1 MSISLRSNSRTL
13 KKSLM
18 GAASILA
25 IVPLIYF
32 AACSSGGDD
41 GGGGSSPP
49 PSSNQPG
56 GGGSTANQF
65 AYVIAAGASE
75 IQAYNLDNSGT
86 LTKIAGPIATGSL
99 PHHVNVDRAGRFV
112 YVSNHD
118 SNFVSGWRINGD
130 GSLDPINPAITGSP
144 VTTDANPHS
153 SVLDQSG
160 SFLYVVSGTGAST
173 LRAYTVDTSTG
184 PTRGTPT
191 LIPGQNFAVG
201 THGHNVT
208 ISPNNQF
215 LYVASQD
222 SGEVHAFSR
231 DTTTGL
237 LTARN
242 VMNGMP
248 LCEAVTVSND
258 NRFLFA
264 AYQNAVEV
272 FSIDQSTGAIARI
285 TPTSA
290 FSTNN
295 AGGGAT
301 PHALALRPD
310 GLTLY
315 TANLDGGSVS
325 VFAVDQATGV
335 LTERQSPPV
344 PIVPA
349 GAEPN
354 YVTVHPNGV
363 FVYTA
368 DQIASQLSRFSVNG
382 DGSLVSPATV
392 IPNTGAGTNAMGTT
406 KF

>member
-1 MSISLRSNSRTL
+1 MNITFPFTPRTL
-13 KKSLM
+13 KRSLY
-18 GAASILA
+18 GALSILA
-25 IVPLIYF
+25 IAPLLYF
-32 AACSSGGDD
+32 AACSSGGD
-41 GGGGSSPP
+41 GGGGAPP
-49 PSSNQPG
+49 GTPPG

-75 IQAYNLDNSGT
+75 IQAYNLDNSGNM
-86 LTKIAGPIATGSL
+86 TKIAGPIATGSN
-99 PHHVNVDRAGRFV
+99 PHHVDVDRAGRFV

-118 SNFVSGWRINGD
+118 SNFVSGWRINQD
-130 GSLDPINPAITGSP
+130 GSLDPINPAVTGSP
-144 VTTDANPHS
+144 VTLDAQPHS
-153 SVLDQSG
+153 SIIDQSG

-173 LRAYTVDTSTG
+173 LRAYTIDTSTG
-184 PTRGTPT
+184 ATRGTPT
-191 LIPGQNFAVG
+191 LIPAQNFAVG

-215 LYVASQD
+215 LYVAAET

-231 DTTTGL
+231 DTTTGM

-248 LCEAVTVSND
+248 LCDAVVVSND

-272 FSIDQSTGAIARI
+272 FSIDQSTGALTRI
-285 TPTSA
+285 TPVST

-295 AGGGAT
+295 AGGGTT
-301 PHALALRPD
+301 PHSIALRPD

-325 VFAVDQATGV
+325 VFGVDTNTGV

-344 PIVPA
+344 PTGV
-349 GAEPN
+349 EPN
-354 YVTVHPNGV
+354 FVLVHPNGNFV
-363 FVYTA
+363 FTA
-368 DQIASQLSRFSVNG
+368 DAGPDQLSRFNINA
-382 DGSLVSPATV
+382 DGTLVSPATV
-392 IPNTGAGTNAMGTT
+392 IPNTGANTNGIGTT